1 MLYRAPVR
9 SLFKLIAFKKTENIA
24 AVLERLY
31 FEGDPK
37 EPMRTAYLRG
47 VVAVGEVPLP
57 VVNKGGNRFIS
68 LFPYTDFEQRAY
80 IFNPVSGDFEFKGDS
95 STPPQP
101 EIWHGDYSARFN
113 STSSGKTNARRVF

>member
-1 MLYRAPVR
+1 MKARVDRYAIDLQNALPGTRAVVIQVDR
-9 SLFKLIAFKKTENIA
+9 FEKTENIA

-68 LFPYTDFEQRAY
+68 FSLTPILSRGHIFLILFPE
-80 IFNPVSGDFEFKGDS
+80 ILNLKGIQALLHS
-95 STPPQP
+95 LKFGM
-101 EIWHGDYSARFN
+101 E
-113 STSSGKTNARRVF
+113 